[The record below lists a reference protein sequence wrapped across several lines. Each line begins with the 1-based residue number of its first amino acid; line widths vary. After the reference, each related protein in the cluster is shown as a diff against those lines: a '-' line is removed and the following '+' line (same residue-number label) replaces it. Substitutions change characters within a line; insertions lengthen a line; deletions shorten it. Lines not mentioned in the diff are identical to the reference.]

1 MAAALLKLEMMPSLR
16 STPTVLFNLGQM
28 YQHGSGVV
36 ADTRKAFTYYQRA
49 ADAGD
54 HRAHVQLGGAYYFGI
69 GVTQNRQKAVEHF
82 TLVADKNEEACFQLG
97 VCYFFGEGV
106 SRNVAKAK
114 QLLEQAAAGNSV
126 EIKAQA
132 EELLAQIPN

>member
-1 MAAALLKLEMMPSLR
+1 
-16 STPTVLFNLGQM
+16 
-28 YQHGSGVV
+28 
-36 ADTRKAFTYYQRA
+36 
-49 ADAGD
+49 
-54 HRAHVQLGGAYYFGI
+54 
-69 GVTQNRQKAVEHF
+69 
-82 TLVADKNEEACFQLG
+82 